1 MTPIHVAHTI
11 WSKVKPNAVLPVSM
25 NKYFEK
31 SDNQRKLMKIFNDK
45 TFTAQEFINNLVAC
59 TLKAQLCGS

>member
-1 MTPIHVAHTI
+1 MTPIHVEHTV
-11 WSKVKPNAVLPVSM
+11 WSKVKSDSVHPVSM

-31 SDNQRKLMKIFNDK
+31 SDNQRELVKIFNVK
-45 TFTAQEFINNLVAC
+45 KYTAQEFLNNLVAC